1 MSADPQSRQAPG
13 KTRFLII
20 CADDFG
26 LSPAI
31 NEAVRRGSSGGA
43 LTAASLMVGAPWA
56 HEAVQIAQQLPQ
68 LRVGLHVVLADGHS
82 VLSRQQIPDLVD
94 DAGYFRNGMLTDS
107 VRFYSHP
114 RVREQL
120 AAEIRAQFDA
130 FARSGLPLDHVNA
143 HKHFQLHP
151 GVLTMIT
158 SIGRD
163 YGAFAV
169 RVPEEP
175 LWFARWAG
183 GMSSLAGSVCLLPW
197 LGLMRKRLR
206 SRGLLCNDQVFGIA
220 CTGRLDEQVMLA
232 ILDRLPPGTTEI
244 YLHPAAGVEQ
254 PITPSM
260 AHYRHMDELAAL
272 MSPRVAAAI
281 AATGAA
287 AGGYSDLKQSR
298 VAPFPQASHLSP
310 RSRHRE

>member
-1 MSADPQSRQAPG
+1 MSPEPRPVPAPG
-13 KTRFLII
+13 DARFLII

-31 NEAVRRGSSGGA
+31 NEAVRRAASGGV

-56 HEAVQIAQQLPQ
+56 SQAVRIAQQLPD

-82 VLSRQQIPDLVD
+82 VLSKQQIPDLVD
-94 DAGYFRNGMLTDS
+94 DAGHFRNGMLTDS

-114 RVREQL
+114 RVREQVG
-120 AAEIRAQFDA
+120 AEIRAQFDA
-130 FARSGLPLDHVNA
+130 FARTGLPLDHVNA

-151 GVLTMIT
+151 GVLAMIT
-158 SIGRD
+158 TIGRD

-175 LWFARWAG
+175 LWFAKWAG
-183 GMSSLAGSVCLLPW
+183 GLSSLAGSVCLLPW

-206 SRGLLCNDQVFGIA
+206 SRGLLCNDHVFGIA

-232 ILDRLPPGTTEI
+232 ILARLPPGATEI
-244 YLHPAAGVEQ
+244 YMHPAADVEK

-260 AHYRHMDELAAL
+260 ARYRHMDELAAL
-272 MSPRVAAAI
+272 LSPRVAAAV
-281 AATGAA
+281 AATRATV
-287 AGGYSDLKQSR
+287 GGYSDLKQSQ
-298 VAPFPQASHLSP
+298 VPSYPKAIPLSP
-310 RSRHRE
+310 RPRHRE